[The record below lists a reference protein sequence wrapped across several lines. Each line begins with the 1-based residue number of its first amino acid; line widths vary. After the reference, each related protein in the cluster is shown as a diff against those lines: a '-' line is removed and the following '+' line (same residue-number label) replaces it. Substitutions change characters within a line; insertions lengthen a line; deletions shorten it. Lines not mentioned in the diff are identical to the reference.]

1 MKRPTARLRGRIL
14 AVVACVLTGLLG
26 VTAAA
31 GTTYAAPANP
41 NPINWTV
48 EKLFY
53 DQYGNDIP
61 LRTGQDDY
69 TSPTGQVI
77 DGFGRVHIQQHGV
90 VPPTQDIQATIA
102 NPANCVAGADAR
114 IRCTNGETNL
124 FVVYSPLADPRSGDS
139 YPFGIITA
147 YYILP
152 CIAPAPATDVH
163 PDCVPSVPALPTTL
177 TYTGPTRGTNGSP
190 LTLSASLVDD
200 LGIPVQRKILDFRI
214 GTGDA
219 AQSCDGTTDTSG
231 TARCTIGELRQP
243 SGAVAVTVT
252 FAGDDGFKPS
262 SDTSSLTP
270 ASPTTVKY
278 TGPAQAVNGR
288 PLALSAALND
298 YAGSPVADRTLH
310 FRIGTGDAAQSCDG
324 TTDTSGTARCTIGE
338 LRQPPTSIP
347 VTVTFAG
354 DAGYEASSDSTTVA
368 VKSPTTLK
376 YTGPT
381 RLANGTGVTL
391 SGVLK
396 DYLGAPVAD
405 RSVRFVLGE
414 DATAQSC
421 EGTTD
426 AAGTAR
432 CTIGRADQPL
442 NEAATVP
449 LRAAFAGDANYL
461 ASSTSTTLLLEY
473 YTGRAYGL
481 SAQLDLPLLPPVALP
496 AQPDTGQVRT
506 ASATTTATPCTAA
519 VRAVVLTA
527 EGLCPSVTTT
537 LAPGTSTARTTVTT
551 ATIGLP
557 GLPVIDVSGLTATA
571 SSTCA
576 RATGSTRLSLTIGGT
591 AVTVPTAPNSE
602 VSLPGGSRLVI
613 NEQQPVAGASEG
625 ITVNAVH
632 LFVAGNLGDVVL
644 GSVSSAVHNCA
655 T

>member
-14 AVVACVLTGLLG
+14 AIVACVLTGLLG

-31 GTTYAAPANP
+31 GTAYAAPANP

-200 LGIPVQRKILDFRI
+200 LGIPVQRKILD
-214 GTGDA
+214 
-219 AQSCDGTTDTSG
+219 
-231 TARCTIGELRQP
+231 
-243 SGAVAVTVT
+243 
-252 FAGDDGFKPS
+252 
-262 SDTSSLTP
+262 
-270 ASPTTVKY
+270 
-278 TGPAQAVNGR
+278 
-288 PLALSAALND
+288 
-298 YAGSPVADRTLH
+298 

-537 LAPGTSTARTTVTT
+537 LAPGTSTARTAVTT

-602 VSLPGGSRLVI
+602 VSLPGGSRLII

-632 LFVAGNLGDVVL
+632 LVVAGNLGDVVL